1 MTIRWWG
8 PLAVAGV
15 VIAAGASSGRDGQPA
30 PAAPR
35 QEAPA
40 PVEIAVPEGDGAPV
54 VTDGIFSP
62 GEWDDARR
70 VPLTGA
76 VELCLKQYRGVVFI
90 GVHRL
95 GSASIGPSELCVAE
109 PGGPVHKLHVSAQ
122 LGEVVVPAQGDPPP
136 FRFGHTPGWYANEL
150 RRDMDEAARLEKEG
164 KSPLEIIAATSY
176 PSDGIEF
183 AIRRSK
189 LPAPRWRIRLGASV
203 LADGKPGW
211 LVHPAG
217 TTERTTDGW
226 QALRLD

>member
-8 PLAVAGV
+8 PLAVAGAV
-15 VIAAGASSGRDGQPA
+15 MAAGAPSGGGAQPA

-35 QEAPA
+35 EGALAPA
-40 PVEIAVPEGDGAPV
+40 EVAVPEGDGAPV

-70 VPLTGA
+70 LALSEA
-76 VELCLKQYRGVVFI
+76 VELRLKQYRGVVFV

-95 GSASIGPSELCVAE
+95 GSASIGPSELCLAE

-122 LGEVVVPAQGDPPP
+122 LGEVVVPPEGDPPP

-150 RRDMDEAARLEKEG
+150 RRDMDEAERLQKVG

-176 PSDGIEF
+176 PTDGIEF

-189 LPAPRWRIRLGASV
+189 LPGPRWRIRLGVSV

-217 TTERTTDGW
+217 TTEKTTEGW
-226 QALRLD
+226 QVLRLE